1 MSALRLGGTHC
12 KWTVV
17 HINQSLHLPLAIQKS
32 ISTLTVKCAG
42 PCNEDKWELDGPVT
56 IVSVFFYCC
65 IWQRTPMHT
74 ADHCVRERAREAFAQ
89 GALLSVLHLCPVLP
103 TGGGG
108 LGLTDRV
115 QHINFNCIA
124 ESLFPTQPSPPLPAP
139 IPRPRPYPSQEDG
152 PGGWPRSRIPFRSAC
167 WAVNTA
173 QHQEQQVLSLP
184 IINYPCC
191 ITLGPL
197 TPKLQISCT
206 ILFSSPQ
213 PIPIFSHFVE
223 FQPSQILSAYSL
235 ITIPFLLLNI
245 HPSISLFSP
254 ILRSSSHSFVPWCI
268 SIFVQHSQVLPS
280 DSFPHWQPCPLSSLL
295 RCVSSSA
302 CLHILTGFPLL

>member
-1 MSALRLGGTHC
+1 
-12 KWTVV
+12 
-17 HINQSLHLPLAIQKS
+17 
-32 ISTLTVKCAG
+32 
-42 PCNEDKWELDGPVT
+42 
-56 IVSVFFYCC
+56 
-65 IWQRTPMHT
+65 MHT
-74 ADHCVRERAREAFAQ
+74 ADHCIRERAK
-89 GALLSVLHLCPVLP
+89 
-103 TGGGG
+103 GG
-108 LGLTDRV
+108 LCSGSSSFCPPSLSSSPNGRWWTG
-115 QHINFNCIA
+115 INRPSTAHKFQLYCWVA
-124 ESLFPTQPSPPLPAP
+124 VPHATPSLPEP
-139 IPRPRPYPSQEDG
+139 IPRPHPYPSQEDG
-152 PGGWPRSRIPFRSAC
+152 PGGWPCSRIPFRSAC

-173 QHQEQQVLSLP
+173 QHQGQQVLSLP

-213 PIPIFSHFVE
+213 PFPIFSHFVE
-223 FQPSQILSAYSL
+223 FRPSQILSAYSS
-235 ITIPFLLLNI
+235 TAIPFLLLNI